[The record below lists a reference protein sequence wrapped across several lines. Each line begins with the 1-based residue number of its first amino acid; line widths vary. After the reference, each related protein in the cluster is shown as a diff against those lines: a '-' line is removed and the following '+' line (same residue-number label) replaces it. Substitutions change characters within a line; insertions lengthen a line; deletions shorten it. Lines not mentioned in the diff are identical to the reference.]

1 MFLQHEREL
10 VANYGRKLIKDCLT
24 VGTSGNISI
33 YNREEDLIAI
43 SPSGMDYFE
52 IKPEDVV
59 IIDRSGKVIE
69 GNRKPSS
76 EKDMHRLLYTYRKD
90 VNAAVHTHSKF
101 ATLLACLN
109 WSIEPIH
116 PILACAGGN
125 VRCTPYMISHNDA
138 FGETV
143 IKYIANRYAVLLG
156 NHGALTCGPNIR
168 YAYTT
173 AISVEFCSELYY
185 RARAVAEPRLLSE
198 TDMSDMMHRF
208 QSIRQ
213 RQ

>member
-1 MFLQHEREL
+1 MLLQHEREL
-10 VANYGRKLIKDCLT
+10 VADYGRKLISDGLT

-33 YNREEDLIAI
+33 YNREKDLIAI

-52 IKPEDVV
+52 IKPENVVV
-59 IIDRSGKVIE
+59 IDISGKVIE
-69 GNRKPSS
+69 GSRKPSS

-101 ATLLACLN
+101 ATLMACLN

-125 VRCTPYMISHNDA
+125 VRCAPYMISHNEE
-138 FGETV
+138 FGKTV
-143 IKYIANRYAVLLG
+143 IKYIADRYAVLLG
-156 NHGALTCGPNIR
+156 NHGALTCGPNIG

-173 AISVEFCSELYY
+173 ALSVEFCAELYY
-185 RARAVAEPRLLSE
+185 RAKAVAKPKLL
-198 TDMSDMMHRF
+198 TQADMSDMMHRF
-208 QSIRQ
+208 QSIREKQ
-213 RQ
+213 